1 MLREDEAMWFQ
12 DLYQTYARHLVKLSM
27 RSIGDW
33 ETAKDLMQQTFFLLL
48 VKMDTIRGHP
58 NIPGWLFKTN
68 SNLIK
73 RELNSL
79 RRRLEVPLPDWME
92 ISDGNS
98 YHFPLKDLLPRGLTK
113 HQEKILVQ
121 FYEENLTYK
130 EIAEQWGITE
140 DHVGVLLYRAKKK
153 LKILYEAE
161 EKRLSRGVRSFQ

>member
-48 VKMDTIRGHP
+48 VKMDTIREHP

-73 RELNSL
+73 RELNSS
-79 RRRLEVPLPDWME
+79 RRRLEVPLLDWME
-92 ISDGNS
+92 VPDGNQ
-98 YHFPLKDLLPRGLTK
+98 YHFPL
-113 HQEKILVQ
+113 
-121 FYEENLTYK
+121 
-130 EIAEQWGITE
+130 
-140 DHVGVLLYRAKKK
+140 
-153 LKILYEAE
+153 
-161 EKRLSRGVRSFQ
+161 